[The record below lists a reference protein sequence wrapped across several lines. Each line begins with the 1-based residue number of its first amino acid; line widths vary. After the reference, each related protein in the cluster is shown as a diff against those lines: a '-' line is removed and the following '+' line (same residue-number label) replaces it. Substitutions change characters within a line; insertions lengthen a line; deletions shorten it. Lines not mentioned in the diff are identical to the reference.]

1 MFGASLLDE
10 YEHCIVDMGLGWNE
24 VAQLARNS
32 FQHSSLPVRNRRL
45 FLLLHRFATTKPNIY
60 QDRLGTKHRP
70 TWRKRRRRFYAGE

>member
-45 FLLLHRFATTKPNIY
+45 FCCCTVLQLPKPNIY

-70 TWRKRRRRFYAGE
+70 TWRNRRRRFYAGE

>member
-32 FQHSSLPVRNRRL
+32 FQHSSLPVR
-45 FLLLHRFATTKPNIY
+45 I
-60 QDRLGTKHRP
+60 
-70 TWRKRRRRFYAGE
+70 AGKLPYVNTRAPFWGRSRMHAGGSLTR

>member
-45 FLLLHRFATTKPNIY
+45 FLLLHRFATTKTEHLPRQARDKTQAN
-60 QDRLGTKHRP
+60 LEKKKKTFL
-70 TWRKRRRRFYAGE
+70 RR